1 MSMLGAH
8 LQFIPC
14 ARGRD
19 LTYLLPFPLFLLY
32 LLLPGLCRA
41 LSSQLYNSR
50 SNSPVEPMQASEKS
64 RAQLQEILGKPIR
77 ELGLK
82 LEGSPIERFVHQ
94 LYDEL
99 GRKGLAKFRPACYLT
114 DEWGCPSGEPV
125 IGIPFYLANPDL
137 ALLEKDMND
146 LEDKREIMMYLRHEA
161 GHAFNYAY
169 KLYRT
174 PEWKELFG
182 PFRRRY
188 LDNYRPV
195 PFSRNFVRHLAGW
208 YAQKHPDED
217 FAETFAV
224 WLTPRS
230 GWRKRYRGWGAMP
243 KLRYMNRVAREL
255 GQVDPVRRRGYPDI
269 TVDEMESTVAD
280 FYRQSVPETTPVG
293 DLALDAD
300 LLDIFNVSKRQKK
313 TVRPALDFVH
323 QHRKALVDKV
333 TYWTGVQRPMVKQL
347 VDVIEKRIGELGLR
361 ADTRREAEHLAELT
375 VYTTTLAT
383 NYMTR
388 GKFVQP

>member
-1 MSMLGAH
+1 M
-8 LQFIPC
+8 QP
-14 ARGRD
+14 
-19 LTYLLPFPLFLLY
+19 TENP
-32 LLLPGLCRA
+32 RA
-41 LSSQLYNSR
+41 N
-50 SNSPVEPMQASEKS
+50 
-64 RAQLQEILGKPIR
+64 LQEVLGKPIR

-94 LYDEL
+94 LYEEL

-137 ALLEKDMND
+137 ASLEKEMND

-174 PEWKELFG
+174 PEWKAMFG

-195 PFSRNFVRHLAGW
+195 PFSRDYVRHLAGW

-230 GWRKRYRGWGAMP
+230 GWRKRYRGWGAIA
-243 KLRYMNRVAREL
+243 KLRYMDRIARVL
-255 GQVDPVRRRGYPDI
+255 GNADPVRRRGYPDI
-269 TVDEMESTVAD
+269 TVDEMESTVAE
-280 FYRQSVPETTPVG
+280 FYRQSLPETIPVV
-293 DLALDAD
+293 DLAAD
-300 LLDIFNVSKRQKK
+300 SDLRDIFNVSKRQKK
-313 TVRPALDFVH
+313 DVRPAIEFLRE
-323 QHRKALVDKV
+323 HRKAVVDKV
-333 TYWTGVQRPMVKQL
+333 AYWTGVQRPLVKQL
-347 VDVIEKRIGELGLR
+347 MGEIEKRVGELGLR
-361 ADTRREAEHLAELT
+361 SDTRRESEHLAELT
-375 VYTTTLAT
+375 VYATTLAT
-383 NYMTR
+383 NSMTR
-388 GKFVQP
+388 NKVAKS